1 MGLTLAFDRRATG
14 ESAPYHG
21 LQSRALVGLV
31 LSRNRVTLTP
41 SNHRQIA

>member
-1 MGLTLAFDRRATG
+1 MRLTLAFDRKAAG

-21 LQSRALVGLV
+21 LQLLALVGLV

-41 SNHRQIA
+41 SNHWQIA